1 VKQGNPSVRFE
12 LFPTDLDRFVDF
24 YVRVLRFDIAAD
36 RRREPQPYV
45 YLKRGEVR
53 IGAVRAWEE
62 IDPRARS
69 LPHGVEIVIEVD
81 DLVAE
86 RNAIVMAGQALDEDI
101 VERAWGLADFR
112 VFDPDG
118 YYIRFTTRS

>member
-1 VKQGNPSVRFE
+1 VRQGNPSVRFE

-24 YVRVLRFDIAAD
+24 YVRVLRFEIAID
-36 RRREPQPYV
+36 RRHEPQPYV
-45 YLKRGEVR
+45 YLKRGDVR
-53 IGAVRAWEE
+53 IGALRAWEE

-69 LPHGVEIVIEVD
+69 VPHGVEIVIEVD

-86 RNAIVMAGQALDEDI
+86 RNAIVMTGYTLAEDL
-101 VERAWGLADFR
+101 VERPWGLADFR
-112 VFDPDG
+112 LFDPDG